1 MLAFYYISNKVVK
14 CKELVCTSLESNTR
28 KRRTETPELT
38 QGFWV
43 GDYSE
48 WLEGRLTNIKQAY
61 DDNDNVSDIEFMEIV
76 VENTWDT

>member
-1 MLAFYYISNKVVK
+1 MHKLREQYK
-14 CKELVCTSLESNTR
+14 KEKNR
-28 KRRTETPELT
+28 DPELT